1 MKPMDLMDA
10 LTDVPADLVNA
21 AVSAQPVREKKRS
34 HIIMSRAI
42 ALTALA
48 ASLAVVF
55 GLVHVINKFSNE
67 PETVQSA
74 EHPASEITV
83 SSNPAAAETVS
94 TQSASVIETVTAVYS
109 TTAGTVPAS
118 ADESDDGET
127 ITKTTETAYTV
138 LMFTDGSLVT
148 APYETTEDPYHHT
161 TEDPYHSTAKEQ
173 PETKAPDTTT
183 HTTAAFHIETQTLP
197 NIQPHEL
204 EQKDVIKW
212 HDFKLDSTLYPS
224 DFKDSVTLSSLPDF
238 HFTWSGECAA
248 VIKNGKQIALIGGM
262 PLSGVYFTDL
272 TGDGVPELCAD
283 ACFGSG
289 MIDEHIVIYDCIEQK
304 EYALWDR
311 GVYDY
316 TLLEENGSLI
326 TLRIKYGT
334 QISSPLDGE
343 SVKGSIVLQDG
354 IAYFVETG
362 KQLDTAKPPITEYE
376 EGTVLKWFD
385 RTESSVDPGEP
396 LRFRISAYPDI
407 VFTYENEM
415 LYFEQNGSKNSLGHG
430 QVHNA
435 YFTDLTGDGK
445 PEICVT
451 RWHLSP
457 MSSVRPLEVMVSDI
471 IGRNTNYLVYYVND
485 QDGTYRDT
493 DNEYDYALYTENG
506 ELFVNKNSWVSAWDP
521 FSKHGTKGRLR
532 FENGKLFFDEVK

>member
-21 AVSAQPVREKKRS
+21 AVSTQPVREKKRS
-34 HIIMSRAI
+34 HIIISRAI

-83 SSNPAAAETVS
+83 SSIPAAAETVS
-94 TQSASVIETVTAVYS
+94 TQSASVIETVTAAYS

-148 APYETTEDPYHHT
+148 VPYETTEDPYH
-161 TEDPYHSTAKEQ
+161 SIAKEQ

-197 NIQPHEL
+197 NIQPVEL
-204 EQKDVIKW
+204 EPVEFNDQIFV
-212 HDFKLDSTLYPS
+212 KLADIRDYLSPDEYWKTP
-224 DFKDSVTLSSLPDF
+224 DQSVTLKSMPGYQ
-238 HFTWSGECAA
+238 FTWNREGVA
-248 VIKNGKQIALIGGM
+248 VIKDGEEIELIPGM
-262 PLSGVYFTDL
+262 PVYCVYLADL
-272 TGDGVPELCAD
+272 TGDGAPELCVGAS
-283 ACFGSG
+283 FGSG

-304 EYALWDR
+304 ESAL
-311 GVYDY
+311 VYDY

-326 TLRIKYGT
+326 ALRIKYGT
-334 QISSPLDGE
+334 QTESRFDGE

-362 KQLDTAKPPITEYE
+362 TQLNTTKPPITEYE

-493 DNEYDYALYTENG
+493 DNEYDYALYIENG

-532 FENGKLFFDEVK
+532 FENGNLFFDEVK